1 MMFKRCGPCLTSAS
15 SSESAPA
22 PAPIVAS
29 GPQAALV
36 QHVTLA
42 PGSRVDQG
50 KVVVKTWS
58 VKNNGVEQW
67 PEPTKLIFLRGDREL
82 LGETEEFS
90 VVCAKP
96 GQTVE
101 VSVAIT
107 TPTKAGNYSA
117 YFQLANVDRK
127 VFGPRLCS
135 EVVVTRDDEDD
146 IKLSPSATA
155 AASVSASASA
165 SSSSSSL
172 TKSPSSSPVDT
183 TGWVDIKVETSPVVK
198 PSQPSVVVP
207 PVVLTPVTS
216 VSSVPLS
223 TTVTPSGTSVSSIP
237 AGHVAVTS
245 VPAVAPTPVKFESQ
259 LAALASM
266 GFKNTELNS
275 FLLEKN
281 KGVVQEV
288 VNWLLENM
296 NH

>member
-1 MMFKRCGPCLTSAS
+1 MMFKRACGPCPTSAL

-22 PAPIVAS
+22 PVVAS
-29 GPQAALV
+29 GPQATLV

-42 PGSRVDQG
+42 PGSRIDQG

-58 VKNNGVEQW
+58 VKNNGAEQW
-67 PEPTKLIFLRGDREL
+67 PVPTKLIFLRGDREL

-90 VVCAKP
+90 VVSAKP

-117 YFQLANVDRK
+117 YFQLANADRK

-135 EVVVTRDDEDD
+135 EAMVTRDDEDD
-146 IKLSPSATA
+146 IKLSPSA
-155 AASVSASASA
+155 AASVSAP

-172 TKSPSSSPVDT
+172 TKSPSSSSSSPVDT

-198 PSQPSVVVP
+198 PSQSSVVVP
-207 PVVLTPVTS
+207 PVTLTPVTS

-223 TTVTPSGTSVSSIP
+223 ATVTPSGTSVSSLP
-237 AGHVAVTS
+237 AVHV

>member
-1 MMFKRCGPCLTSAS
+1 
-15 SSESAPA
+15 
-22 PAPIVAS
+22 
-29 GPQAALV
+29 
-36 QHVTLA
+36 VTLA
-42 PGSRVDQG
+42 PGSRIDQG

-82 LGETEEFS
+82 LGEIEEFS
-90 VVCAKP
+90 VVSAKP

-117 YFQLANVDRK
+117 YFQLANADRK
-127 VFGPRLCS
+127 VFGPRLCA
-135 EVVVTRDDEDD
+135 EATVTRDDEDD
-146 IKLSPSATA
+146 IKLSPSAPSVAVSTL
-155 AASVSASASA
+155 VSA
-165 SSSSSSL
+165 SSSSSL

-183 TGWVDIKVETSPVVK
+183 TGWVDIKVVETSPVVK

-207 PVVLTPVTS
+207 PVTLTPVTS
-216 VSSVPLS
+216 VSSIPLS
-223 TTVTPSGTSVSSIP
+223 TLTPSVTSVSSVP
-237 AGHVAVTS
+237 AVNVAVSS
-245 VPAVAPTPVKFESQ
+245 VPAVVPTATPVKFESQ